1 MDVIRQIT
9 GAATQAG
16 IATER
21 VRQMVRIFDRNRAAS
36 MATVDVLQRLATG
49 NLSNAAEL
57 LTGATSALSVAS
69 DLFPQV
75 GAVMRSFNAT
85 QASIGSI
92 LKAVDGSN
100 FPLVR
105 AAADSVKSALGG
117 AWNQFNAAVGLKDSA
132 VMDVIKSTG
141 VGSMLSGLVDGA
153 SSSTPHLMTM
163 TTDAGDAFH
172 FNLSTAAHDKLRRA
186 TRYRVASQERLNR
199 QEALQP
205 VSEGGET
212 ITLSGVVFPSLG
224 AGTKQIARLRTIG
237 GRMKPVQLTTGDG
250 EVLGRWLLQAI
261 EEEQD
266 ALLADG
272 LPRKQTFSV
281 EFGRYGED
289 FKNV

>member
-1 MDVIRQIT
+1 MEVIRQIT

-21 VRQMVRIFDRNRAAS
+21 VRQVVRVFDRNRAAS
-36 MATVDVLQRLATG
+36 MSTVDVLQRLATG
-49 NLSNAAEL
+49 NLSSAAEL
-57 LTGATSALSVAS
+57 LTGASGALSVAG

-75 GAVMRSFNAT
+75 GTVLRSFNAT

-92 LKAVDGSN
+92 LKTIDGSN

-117 AWNQFNAAVGLKDSA
+117 AWIQFNAAVGIKDSA
-132 VMDVIKSTG
+132 VLSVIQSTG

-153 SSSTPHLMTM
+153 TSSTPHLMSM

-172 FNLSTAAHDKLRRA
+172 FNLSTAAYDKLRRA

-199 QEALQP
+199 REALQA

-212 ITLSGVVFPSLG
+212 ITLSGVVFPALG
-224 AGTKQIARLRTIG
+224 AGTKQINRLHDIG
-237 GRMKPVQLTTGDG
+237 GRMKPVHLMTGDG
-250 EVLGRWLLQAI
+250 DVLGRWYLQSI

-266 ALLADG
+266 ALLVDG

>member
-36 MATVDVLQRLATG
+36 MSTVDMLQRLATG
-49 NLSNAAEL
+49 NLSSAAEL
-57 LTGATSALSVAS
+57 LTGASGAIPLAS

-75 GAVMRSFNAT
+75 GTVLRSFNAA
-85 QASIGSI
+85 QASVGAI
-92 LKAVDGSN
+92 LTAIDGSS

-105 AAADSVKSALGG
+105 VAADSVKSALGG
-117 AWNQFNAAVGLKDSA
+117 AWNQFNASVGLKDSA
-132 VMDVIKSTG
+132 VMTVITSTG
-141 VGSMLSGLVDGA
+141 IGSMVSGLFDGA
-153 SSSTPHLMTM
+153 TSSTPHLMSM

-172 FNLSTAAHDKLRRA
+172 FNLSTAAYDKLRRA
-186 TRYRVASQERLNR
+186 TRYRVAPQERLNR
-199 QEALQP
+199 QEALQA

-212 ITLSGVVFPSLG
+212 ITLSGVVFPALG
-224 AGTKQIARLRTIG
+224 SGTKQINRLREIG

-250 EVLGRWLLQAI
+250 DVLGRWLLQSI

-266 ALLADG
+266 ALLVDG
-272 LPRKQTFSV
+272 MPRKQTFSV

>member
-1 MDVIRQIT
+1 MDVIRQIA

-49 NLSNAAEL
+49 NLSSAAEL

-205 VSEGGET
+205 VSEGGRDDHAVGCRVSVARCRHEADHPAACDRRPDEACT
-212 ITLSGVVFPSLG
+212 AHDGRRRSAWSLAVAGDRGG
-224 AGTKQIARLRTIG
+224 AGRAARGWLAAQANFFG
-237 GRMKPVQLTTGDG
+237 GVRPLWRR
-250 EVLGRWLLQAI
+250 L
-261 EEEQD
+261 
-266 ALLADG
+266 
-272 LPRKQTFSV
+272 
-281 EFGRYGED
+281 
-289 FKNV
+289 

>member
-1 MDVIRQIT
+1 M
-9 GAATQAG
+9 
-16 IATER
+16 
-21 VRQMVRIFDRNRAAS
+21 S
-36 MATVDVLQRLATG
+36 TVDVLQRLATG
-49 NLSNAAEL
+49 NLSSAAEL
-57 LTGATSALSVAS
+57 LTGASGALSVAG

-75 GAVMRSFNAT
+75 GTVLRSFNAT

-92 LKAVDGSN
+92 LKTIDGSN

-117 AWNQFNAAVGLKDSA
+117 AWIQFNAAVGIKDSA
-132 VMDVIKSTG
+132 VLSVIQSTG

-153 SSSTPHLMTM
+153 TSSTPHLMSM

-172 FNLSTAAHDKLRRA
+172 FNLSTAAYDKLRRA

-199 QEALQP
+199 REALQA

-212 ITLSGVVFPSLG
+212 ITLSGVVFPALG
-224 AGTKQIARLRTIG
+224 AGTKQINRLRDIG
-237 GRMKPVQLTTGDG
+237 GRMKPVHLMTGDG
-250 EVLGRWLLQAI
+250 DVLGRWYLQSI

-266 ALLADG
+266 ALLVDG

>member
-1 MDVIRQIT
+1 MPNLACGTGLPFEPVAYPIADTDFHARRVIRDRLHDRGLRQARHAAIHLAKLEVAQAHSRV
-9 GAATQAG
+9 GA
-16 IATER
+16 R
-21 VRQMVRIFDRNRAAS
+21 
-36 MATVDVLQRLATG
+36 
-49 NLSNAAEL
+49 
-57 LTGATSALSVAS
+57 

-224 AGTKQIARLRTIG
+224 AGTKQITRLRAIG